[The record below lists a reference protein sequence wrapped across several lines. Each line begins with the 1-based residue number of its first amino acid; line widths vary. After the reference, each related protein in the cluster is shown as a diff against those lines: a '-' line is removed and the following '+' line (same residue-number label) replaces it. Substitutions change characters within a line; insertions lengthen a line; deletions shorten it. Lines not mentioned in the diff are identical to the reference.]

1 MIMGNVNDLA
11 EERMAIC
18 KKCPLYKDDPDRGEI
33 CNPNKYLSPDG
44 EKYSYFK
51 KDGWVKGCSCHLP
64 LKWAR
69 QNSHCPAK
77 KW

>member
-1 MIMGNVNDLA
+1 MIMENANDLA
-11 EERMAIC
+11 SERMAIC

-51 KDGWVKGCSCHLP
+51 KDG
-64 LKWAR
+64 
-69 QNSHCPAK
+69 
-77 KW
+77 